1 MNNLSNDPT
10 FASNMEEDQ
19 IIRQTASLVNVTF
32 ELPEGESLGNEEDL
46 VQILAVRIGELLE
59 RQPEQLMS
67 LLYRLDVLE
76 EKIHPVMHVGAKEPA
91 NIGLARLVVERQKQ
105 RIATKMSVKSAPLT
119 GLEGWEW

>member
-1 MNNLSNDPT
+1 
-10 FASNMEEDQ
+10 MEEDQ
-19 IIRQTASLVNVTF
+19 LIKQTASLVNITF
-32 ELPEGESLGNEEDL
+32 DLPEADNFGNEEVL
-46 VQILAVRIGELLE
+46 IQMLAKRIGELLE

-76 EKIHPVMHVGAKEPA
+76 EKIHPVMRVEAPEPA

-119 GLEGWEW
+119 GLEGWDW